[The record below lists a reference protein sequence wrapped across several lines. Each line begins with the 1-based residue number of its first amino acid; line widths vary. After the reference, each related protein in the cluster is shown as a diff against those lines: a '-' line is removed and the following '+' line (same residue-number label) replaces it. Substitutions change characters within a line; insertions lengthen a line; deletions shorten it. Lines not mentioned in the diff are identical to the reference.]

1 MLVKNKGYPKGER
14 IFKMEVFLIM
24 KKKFFA
30 VAMATTMALSTAVTA
45 MAVDVKDTISGDLTV
60 TTFFNEKTD
69 AVTLKSGDSYTFKFN
84 DKTNGDKNYENYV
97 MAVTGA
103 IGDAY
108 TGAEQEVAIFRADA
122 WGWGGG
128 MSDFVAP
135 DGTGN
140 KLEFQSDA
148 NFDAWVSEMQA
159 GQDCTV
165 TISRTGDKLDY
176 TAKIGSY
183 TISTSATSGKALPET
198 CYVFFTGEKC
208 ALTGFTTTK
217 NGGDAATT
225 PAVDTKK
232 GDTAT
237 PAAAPA
243 DKKDN
248 ATTAAAADKKDNKA
262 TTKAT
267 TKTSP
272 KTGDV
277 APIAA
282 LGAVAVVACA
292 GVVVSRKKVT
302 E

>member
-1 MLVKNKGYPKGER
+1 
-14 IFKMEVFLIM
+14 M

-30 VAMATTMALSTAVTA
+30 VAMATTMALSTAMTA

-148 NFDAWVSEMQA
+148 NFDTWVSEMQA

-217 NGGDAATT
+217 NGGSVSFVTPTT
-225 PAVDTKK
+225 AGNNAKNDNETT
-232 GDTAT
+232 TAGNN
-237 PAAAPA
+237 A
-243 DKKDN
+243 KNDN
-248 ATTAAAADKKDNKA
+248 DNKTTAAANNKA

>member
-225 PAVDTKK
+225 PAADTKK

-237 PAAAPA
+237 PAAA
-243 DKKDN
+243 DKHPDLP
-248 ATTAAAADKKDNKA
+248 KA
-262 TTKAT
+262 TGIIVTDLCNN
-267 TKTSP
+267 S
-272 KTGDV
+272 
-277 APIAA
+277 
-282 LGAVAVVACA
+282 CS
-292 GVVVSRKKVT
+292 SR
-302 E
+302 